1 MCRYPLICMICEKQ
15 ITDQEEIGYYDFSYV
30 VVNGRIIKNA
40 LEIRCKLCMMKD
52 HPLVNVL

>member
-1 MCRYPLICMICEKQ
+1 MICEKQ